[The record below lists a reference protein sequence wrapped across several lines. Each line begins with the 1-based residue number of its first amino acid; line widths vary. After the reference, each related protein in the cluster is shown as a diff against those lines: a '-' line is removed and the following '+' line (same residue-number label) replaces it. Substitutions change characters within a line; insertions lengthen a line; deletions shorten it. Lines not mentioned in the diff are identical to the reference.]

1 MLAVTDVKLSK
12 RVVID
17 LKRENLDADKKQKVY
32 CGIHARYDSNDAR
45 WFATIS
51 FSVMIFA
58 YIGMASSSI
67 SYLGWSLDI
76 GSIIGLGSFVLTES
90 MIMIPLHLII
100 AMIFFGGVEWY
111 VLCRHCPCYE
121 HSGKEHGNPNKF
133 YCLANWGSPKI
144 FKYSPTPVSTA
155 GRAVFLIWGIGW
167 AFLFPLVYLWDR
179 LDWFLGYS
187 LVMVAFLATLRHWGC
202 ASCPNFGC
210 ALNCTPEKNREEFS
224 KVLND
229 GEIYE

>member
-1 MLAVTDVKLSK
+1 MIGLE
-12 RVVID
+12 
-17 LKRENLDADKKQKVY
+17 RENLDTDEKQKVY
-32 CGIHARYDSNDAR
+32 CGIHARYDSSDAR

-58 YIGMASSSI
+58 YIGLSSSSI
-67 SYLGWSLDI
+67 SYLGWSIDI
-76 GSIIGLGSFVLTES
+76 GTILGLSSFVLSEP
-90 MIMIPLHLII
+90 MIMIPLHFII

-121 HSGKEHGNPNKF
+121 HSGMEHGNKNKF

-167 AFLFPLVYLWDR
+167 SFLFPFVYLWDR
-179 LDWFLGYS
+179 LDWFLGYG
-187 LVMVAFLATLRHWGC
+187 LVMIAFLATLRHWGC
-202 ASCPNFGC
+202 SSCPNFGC
-210 ALNCTPEKNREEFS
+210 ALNCTTEKNREDFS
-224 KVLND
+224 KMLD
-229 GEIYE
+229 SGEIYE